1 MENNKMTYKE
11 SFTWTFIIIAF
22 LIGFIV
28 LTHLLNIKGY
38 WGGLLFLWF
47 FGLNGMIVNK
57 IPEIVLGG
65 VVGISIAYFISNSP
79 FEGAGGLLVLVAI
92 LVIVITLIIR
102 EQFPKFINQ
111 STALTLTIFTFPS
124 LSSSSMIIDGLLGF
138 IVGAIYYGIC
148 TWLLS
153 LVNKEKEEVES
164 VQAK

>member
-1 MENNKMTYKE
+1 MSYKE
-11 SFTWTFIIIAF
+11 SMIWAAVIIGF

-28 LTHLLNIKGY
+28 LTHLLHVKGY

-47 FGLNGMIVNK
+47 FGLQGMELSK

-65 VVGISIAYFISNSP
+65 LVGISIAYFVSNNP
-79 FEGAGGLLVLVAI
+79 FEGGAGLALIICTLM
-92 LVIVITLIIR
+92 IVITLIIK

-124 LSSSSMIIDGLLGF
+124 LSTSSMIIDGLLGF
-138 IVGAIYYGIC
+138 IVGAVYYGLC

-153 LVNKEKEEVES
+153 LLNKEKEKVET